1 MRINL
6 FNVNWIRVVLV
17 TIILISLCVNF
28 VQCKNNKIANANIEA
43 LNSDLSTYELD
54 NGQLVTTSKALEFDK
69 KMLEDLVISKDAE
82 LEEMYNKFSKIKSV
96 TKSTT
101 EIIIDSIPVP
111 FEVPVPCDFE
121 RSASVIDD
129 NYSFDYAVNQ
139 NGLKIRN
146 LSIPDSVS
154 IIVGTKRKWFLGK
167 ETQYIDIM
175 HSNPNIKES
184 SLQHYEIKDK
194 KKWYQTDGA
203 KIGGSVILFEVLK
216 SILIK

>member
-6 FNVNWIRVVLV
+6 FKVNWTRVILV

-54 NGQLVTTSKALEFDK
+54 NGQLVSTSKALEFDK

-129 NYSFDYAVNQ
+129 DYRFDYVVNQ
-139 NGLKIRN
+139 NGLKIKD
-146 LSIPDSVS
+146 LLIKDSVFE
-154 IIVGTKRKWFLGK
+154 IVGTKRKWFLGK
-167 ETQYIDIM
+167 PTFVIDRM
-175 HSNPNIKES
+175 HSNPYIIDTAID
-184 SLQHYEIKDK
+184 HYEIKEQ
-194 KKWYQTDGA
+194 KKWYQTDAAKVGGA
-203 KIGGSVILFEVLK
+203 VILIEVLRG
-216 SILIK
+216 LISN